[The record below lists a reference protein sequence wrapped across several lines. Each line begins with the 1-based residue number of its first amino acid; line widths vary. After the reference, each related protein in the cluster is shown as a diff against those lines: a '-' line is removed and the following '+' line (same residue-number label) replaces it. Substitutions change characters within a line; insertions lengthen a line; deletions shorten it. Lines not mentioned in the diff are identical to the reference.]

1 MLPPVRGA
9 LLLILSAVVAIL
21 LLGPGAAAAEAAPDC
36 KGDLPQPRFLLRGQ
50 GTLESVIVG
59 SDGRLFFTNE
69 SAVFRLD
76 RPDGAPRLLATVSDP
91 GGLAFDSDGSLIV
104 GYGNT
109 AANGA
114 VGDLTG
120 PSGLLRIN
128 PDTGAASVLA
138 TGLSMGN
145 GLVRGP
151 DGAFYAS
158 NDFGSNI
165 DRVAGGVTQRGWA
178 KVLSGNGLVIDSTG
192 TYLFAAQTFQPPAI
206 QRVTIAN
213 PSQVVPYAQD
223 FEQPTAGLD
232 GLAIDAADRIFAAA
246 NGTGEIWRADTD
258 GRFCAVLRGL
268 AAFPD
273 GPSAVAIGSART
285 DFPARNLYAV
295 AFNGDL
301 IELPGA
307 AALPGE
313 RAPKIHLRVRPRRV
327 GLGPVAVRFKARIG
341 KRGRRRPVADAL
353 IRFAGERARTD
364 ERGRARIETVLRA
377 PGSYRARVRRDDL
390 RPDRAFVRA
399 R

>member
-1 MLPPVRGA
+1 MLPPVRRA
-9 LLLILSAVVAIL
+9 LFLISSAFMTAL
-21 LLGPGAAAAEAAPDC
+21 LLGPGATAAEAAPDC
-36 KGDLPQPRFLLRGQ
+36 KGEAPKPRFLLRDQ

-59 SDGRLFFTNE
+59 SGGRLFFTNE

-76 RPDGAPRLLATVSDP
+76 RPDGTPKLLAAVDAP

-104 GYGNT
+104 GYGNSIP
-109 AANGA
+109 NGT

-120 PSGLLRIN
+120 PSGLVRID
-128 PDTGAASVLA
+128 PDTGAASVFA
-138 TGLSMGN
+138 TGLSMAN

-165 DRVAGGVTQRGWA
+165 DRITGGVTERGWA

-223 FEQPTAGLD
+223 FQQLAAGLD
-232 GLAIDAADRIFAAA
+232 GLAIDAAGRIFAAA
-246 NGTGEIWRADTD
+246 NGAGEIWRADTN
-258 GRFCAVLRGL
+258 GQFCAVLRGL
-268 AAFPD
+268 PAFPD
-273 GPSAVAIGSART
+273 GPSAVAIGERQT
-285 DFPARNLYAV
+285 DFPARNLYSV

-307 AALPGE
+307 AALPGS
-313 RAPKIHLRVRPRRV
+313 RPPKIQLKVRPRRA
-327 GLGPVAVRFKARIG
+327 GPGRTEFRFRTRIG
-341 KRGRRRPVADAL
+341 KRGRRQPVAGAL
-353 IRFAGERARTD
+353 VRFAGERARTD
-364 ERGRARIETVLRA
+364 ERGRARIEAVFKRR
-377 PGSYRARVRRDDL
+377 GRYRARASRADL